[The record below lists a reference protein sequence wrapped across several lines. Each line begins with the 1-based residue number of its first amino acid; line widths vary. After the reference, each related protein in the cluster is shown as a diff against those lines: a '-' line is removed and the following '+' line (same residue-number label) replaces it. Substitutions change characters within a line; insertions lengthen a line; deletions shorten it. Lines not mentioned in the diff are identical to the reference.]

1 MFKGTPFLESLVD
14 LDDETLE
21 RVADG
26 MKDGVFF
33 GSPVFDGSK
42 EERDQ
47 VAAGGR

>member
-1 MFKGTPFLESLVD
+1 MDKLVD

-21 RVADG
+21 HVADG
-26 MKDGVFF
+26 MKDAVYF

-47 VAAGGR
+47 VVAGAG